1 MILAMQGVTVRYGRR
16 IAVDRVSLQ
25 ARPGEVLAILGAN
38 GSGKSSLLRALAGV
52 QPCQGTLTWDGQRTP
67 GGGIGYMPQDNTVR
81 AALTAFEVVLL
92 GRLRSL
98 AFRVGKADLAAARD
112 ALAELGVAGLAGRR
126 IGELSGGQR
135 QLVFMAQV
143 LAADPQVLLLDEP
156 TSALD
161 IAHQLQVLDLVRG
174 ATARRGLTTI
184 AVLHDLNAAA
194 RFADRIVLMRAGRQ
208 IATGPPDQVLAP
220 PILRDAY
227 GVDVSVLPGPDGLPV
242 VLPLRAVSPTLDHA
256 VQDPIQDAFQPDR
269 P

>member
-1 MILAMQGVTVRYGRR
+1 MSLRARGITVRYGRR
-16 IAVDRVSLQ
+16 VAVDGVSLDV
-25 ARPGEVLAILGAN
+25 APGEVLAILGAN

-52 QPCQGTLTWDGQRTP
+52 QPCQGTFARDGQASQC
-67 GGGIGYMPQDNTVR
+67 GGIGYMPQDNALR

-98 AFRVGKADLAAARD
+98 SFRVGERDLDAARA
-112 ALAELGVAGLAGRR
+112 ALAELGMSSLAPRR

-135 QLVFMAQV
+135 QLVFLAQV

-161 IAHQLQVLDLVRG
+161 IAHQLQVLTLLRD

-194 RFADRIVLMRAGRQ
+194 RFADRIALMHAGRL
-208 IATGPPDQVLAP
+208 IGLGCPSEVLTENV
-220 PILRDAY
+220 LRDAY
-227 GVDVSVLPGPDGLPV
+227 GVDVCILTGPDGHPV
-242 VLPLRAVSPTLDHA
+242 VLPLQTARVL
-256 VQDPIQDAFQPDR
+256 
-269 P
+269 